1 MMTRRAF
8 LKWLL
13 GGGLAMAAGPVYASL
28 VEPRWTEVVRL
39 EVELH
44 GLPKELDGFTIVQLS
59 DLHAGPCVGVRD
71 IKRWVKLANSLE
83 ADLVVITGDF
93 VWSSAHYAEACAKE
107 LATLRARWG
116 VYAVLGNHDI
126 WTDADSV
133 AESLLRAGIHVLRD
147 EYEALVVGSARLW
160 LVGIEDR
167 GITGITALGTISSI
181 SPSDFMALWAD
192 ARDAL
197 TKLLDGIPPDEPRLL
212 LVHNPDFTEMLPGGG
227 VDLALCGHTHG
238 GQVWLPFIGAPLI
251 PSCYGKKYRAG
262 LLDNGATLVYINK
275 GLGLIAPPVRFLC
288 RPEVTLLRL
297 SSGPVISQ
305 RRPQPGL
312 SRFLPSH

>member
-1 MMTRRAF
+1 MDRRTF
-8 LKWLL
+8 LKWLF
-13 GGGLAMAAGPVYASL
+13 GGCLATGLAYTAC
-28 VEPRWTEVVRL
+28 VEPRWAEVVRMNVKL
-39 EVELH
+39 PR
-44 GLPKELDGFTIVQLS
+44 LPKVLNGFTIAQLS
-59 DLHAGPCVGVRD
+59 DLHAGPFIWTGDVR
-71 IKRWVKLANSLE
+71 RWVKFVNSLE
-83 ADLVVITGDF
+83 ADLIVITGDF
-93 VWSSAHYAEACAKE
+93 VCISARYAESCAEE
-107 LATLRARWG
+107 LAALRARKG

-147 EYEALVVGSARLW
+147 EHEALVVGSARLW

-251 PSCYGKKYRAG
+251 PSCYGGKYRAG
-262 LLDNGATLVYINK
+262 LVNNGATLVYVNR
-275 GLGLIAPPVRFLC
+275 GLGLIVPPIRFLC
-288 RPEVTLLRL
+288 RPEVTLFSL
-297 SSGPVISQ
+297 SP
-305 RRPQPGL
+305 L
-312 SRFLPSH
+312 L